1 MDEILAQLNS
11 TLTDVR
17 LVSNDTKKAVNDTF
31 DSGVQEI
38 EFFKYS
44 EEVKTVLYF
53 QLINTLPTLITW
65 Q

>member
-44 EEVKTVLYF
+44 MEVKTALFSVNQDF
-53 QLINTLPTLITW
+53 ANIE
-65 Q
+65 

>member
-44 EEVKTVLYF
+44 MEVKTALFSVSQDF
-53 QLINTLPTLITW
+53 ANIE
-65 Q
+65 